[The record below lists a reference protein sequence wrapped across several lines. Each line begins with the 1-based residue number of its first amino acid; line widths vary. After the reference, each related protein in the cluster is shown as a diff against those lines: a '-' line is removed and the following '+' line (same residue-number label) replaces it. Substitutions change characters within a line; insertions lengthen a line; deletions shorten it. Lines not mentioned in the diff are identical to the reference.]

1 MFLIKSKWDPDVNI
15 NKKIKIHFTYSH
27 FSCTKMRKFTLR
39 VKSPSK
45 WDIGLVEV
53 WYQNKN
59 VLKSSLNKQKGIVLA

>member
-1 MFLIKSKWDPDVNI
+1 
-15 NKKIKIHFTYSH
+15 
-27 FSCTKMRKFTLR
+27 MRKFTLR

-53 WYQNKN
+53 WYQNKD